1 MSKFIIEGAKPLNG
15 EINISG
21 NKNAA
26 LPIICATL
34 LSEEKI
40 TLKNVP
46 KISDIT
52 VLLRIMKSLGSKVRY
67 EDKGSTLTIDN
78 SALSYKTLDKD
89 LVGKFRG
96 SILLM
101 GPLLAK
107 FGKIQ
112 TWMPGGCKLG
122 QRPIDTHLLNFQK
135 LGAVIEMD
143 EWIEIDG
150 ANLKGSFIWQDEAS
164 VTGTEN
170 IIMASVFAKG
180 TTTIYN
186 SASEPHVQDLC
197 NFLNSIGAK
206 IAGVGSNKL
215 TIEGVS
221 KLNGGEWTIIK
232 DHMEIG
238 GFVALG
244 MMTEGE
250 IIIKDA
256 LPEHMYKIL
265 FEYSKLGVKTKW
277 NGNDLIVP
285 DQKNYKIKNM
295 IGDQMNKIES
305 LIWPGFPTD
314 ILQIM
319 LVAATRADG
328 EILIHEKLF
337 EERLF
342 FYDQLRRMGAK
353 VIMCDPHRV
362 VVTGP
367 VKLKGS
373 KLNATDLRAGMALMI
388 AALSARGVSEL
399 SNAEEID
406 RGYENI
412 EQRLKNL
419 GAVIS
424 RE

>member
-1 MSKFIIEGAKPLNG
+1 
-15 EINISG
+15 
-21 NKNAA
+21 
-26 LPIICATL
+26 
-34 LSEEKI
+34 
-40 TLKNVP
+40 
-46 KISDIT
+46 
-52 VLLRIMKSLGSKVRY
+52 
-67 EDKGSTLTIDN
+67 
-78 SALSYKTLDKD
+78 
-89 LVGKFRG
+89 
-96 SILLM
+96 
-101 GPLLAK
+101 
-107 FGKIQ
+107 
-112 TWMPGGCKLG
+112 
-122 QRPIDTHLLNFQK
+122 
-135 LGAVIEMD
+135 
-143 EWIEIDG
+143 
-150 ANLKGSFIWQDEAS
+150 
-164 VTGTEN
+164 
-170 IIMASVFAKG
+170 
-180 TTTIYN
+180 
-186 SASEPHVQDLC
+186 
-197 NFLNSIGAK
+197 
-206 IAGVGSNKL
+206 
-215 TIEGVS
+215 
-221 KLNGGEWTIIK
+221 
-232 DHMEIG
+232 MEIG

>member
-197 NFLNSIGAK
+197 NFLNS
-206 IAGVGSNKL
+206 
-215 TIEGVS
+215 
-221 KLNGGEWTIIK
+221 
-232 DHMEIG
+232 
-238 GFVALG
+238 
-244 MMTEGE
+244 
-250 IIIKDA
+250 
-256 LPEHMYKIL
+256 
-265 FEYSKLGVKTKW
+265 
-277 NGNDLIVP
+277 
-285 DQKNYKIKNM
+285 
-295 IGDQMNKIES
+295 
-305 LIWPGFPTD
+305 
-314 ILQIM
+314 
-319 LVAATRADG
+319 
-328 EILIHEKLF
+328 
-337 EERLF
+337 
-342 FYDQLRRMGAK
+342 
-353 VIMCDPHRV
+353 
-362 VVTGP
+362 
-367 VKLKGS
+367 
-373 KLNATDLRAGMALMI
+373 
-388 AALSARGVSEL
+388 
-399 SNAEEID
+399 
-406 RGYENI
+406 
-412 EQRLKNL
+412 
-419 GAVIS
+419 
-424 RE
+424 

>member
-1 MSKFIIEGAKPLNG
+1 MSKFIIEGDQPLNG
-15 EINISG
+15 EIKIAG

-34 LSEEKI
+34 LTDEKVV
-40 TLKNVP
+40 LKNVP
-46 KISDIT
+46 RISDIT
-52 VLLRIMKSLGSKVRY
+52 VLLRILKSLGSKIKY
-67 EDKGSTLTIDN
+67 EDKGAVLKIDN
-78 SALSYKTLDKD
+78 SNLNYKSLDKD

-96 SILLM
+96 SVLLM

-107 FGKIQ
+107 FGRIQ

-135 LGAVIEMD
+135 LGAKINMD

-150 ANLKGSFIWQDEAS
+150 KDLKGSFIWQDEAS

-170 IIMASVFAKG
+170 IIMASIFAKG

-186 SASEPHVQDLC
+186 AACEPHIQDLC
-197 NFLNSIGAK
+197 NFLNHLGAK
-206 IAGVGSNKL
+206 ISGVGSNKL
-215 TIEGVS
+215 IIEGVD
-221 KLNGGEWTIIK
+221 KLTGGEWSIIS

-244 MMTEGE
+244 MVTEGE
-250 IIIKDA
+250 LVIKDA
-256 LPEHMYKIL
+256 MPEHMHKIL
-265 FEYSKLGVKTKW
+265 YDFSKLGVKTRW
-277 NGNDLIVP
+277 SGNDLIVP

-305 LIWPGFPTD
+305 LVWPGFPTD

-319 LVAATRADG
+319 IVAATQAEG

-342 FYDQLRRMGAK
+342 FVDQLKRMGAK
-353 VIMCDPHRV
+353 IIMCDPHRLV
-362 VVTGP
+362 VSGAT
-367 VKLKGS
+367 KLKGG

-388 AALSARGVSEL
+388 AALSARGISEL
-399 SNAEEID
+399 GNAEEVD

-412 EQRLKNL
+412 EQRLRDL
-419 GAVIS
+419 GAVIR